1 LLSLSPMKWPRHHL
15 TNCRYLGRWKVLNS
29 SILGMQEA
37 MKMRWGDSKNLQ
49 KRDRSSCVS
58 SLEHVALDGL
68 KTRSSGVKCC
78 QTLRNEIE
86 TLKRHIPWE
95 NDSYSQKRSPINSR
109 QKVKQKL
116 TTVVELPRRSAKW
129 YLWLAT
135 THIPLRKRHN
145 TESPKHCPCK
155 KQNWPE
161 ALV

>member
-1 LLSLSPMKWPRHHL
+1 MLSLSPMKWPRHHL
-15 TNCRYLGRWKVLNS
+15 TNCRDLGRWKVLNS

-58 SLEHVALDGL
+58 SLEHVALYGL

-86 TLKRHIPWE
+86 TREHIPWE

-129 YLWLAT
+129 YLGGL
-135 THIPLRKRHN
+135 PLRIFPWENDIIPNPQN
-145 TESPKHCPCK
+145 TCPCK